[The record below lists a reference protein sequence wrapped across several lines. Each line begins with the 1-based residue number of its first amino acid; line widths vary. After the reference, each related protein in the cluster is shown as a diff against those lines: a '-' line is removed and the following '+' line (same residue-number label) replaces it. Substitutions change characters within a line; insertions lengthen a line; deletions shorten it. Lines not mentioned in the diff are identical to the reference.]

1 MGDGEF
7 SVALRAAVASS
18 DGESLDVRATLK
30 GTSTSTCT
38 TTAPPRMALDG
49 TGSAKG
55 LASATGHLEHNLGT
69 RICAIIVE

>member
-1 MGDGEF
+1 
-7 SVALRAAVASS
+7 
-18 DGESLDVRATLK
+18 
-30 GTSTSTCT
+30 
-38 TTAPPRMALDG
+38 MALDG